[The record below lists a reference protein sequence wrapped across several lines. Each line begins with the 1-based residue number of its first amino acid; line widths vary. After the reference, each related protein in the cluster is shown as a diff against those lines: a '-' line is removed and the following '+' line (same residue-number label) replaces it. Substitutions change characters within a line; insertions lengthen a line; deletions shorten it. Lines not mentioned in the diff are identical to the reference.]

1 MDWFA
6 KAFVKA
12 ALVWLGLGVTLG
24 VVMAV
29 DPATT
34 VYRTAHLHMNLL
46 GFVSMMI
53 YGVSYH
59 VMPRF
64 TGNAIHNVKIAVAQ
78 LWLANLGLALIVAG
92 FAARA
97 HGERASIYLL
107 ALGGVMGAVAAYC
120 FIYNIWRTMD
130 REIRSASVAS
140 DETSARRHL
149 PTAQ

>member
-24 VVMAV
+24 VIMAV
-29 DPATT
+29 HPEMA

-53 YGVSYH
+53 YGVAYH

-64 TGNAIHNVKIAVAQ
+64 TGNAIHSVTIAVAQ
-78 LWLANLGLALIVAG
+78 LWLANVGLALLAAG
-92 FAARA
+92 FAVRA
-97 HGERASIYLL
+97 HGERTSIYLL
-107 ALGGVMGAVAAYC
+107 AVGGVMGAVAAYC
-120 FIYNIWRTMD
+120 FIYNIWRTL
-130 REIRSASVAS
+130 EGSPPV
-140 DETSARRHL
+140 RRTL
-149 PTAQ
+149 PTAG

>member
-1 MDWFA
+1 MDWFS

-24 VVMAV
+24 VTMAV
-29 DPATT
+29 HPEMV

-64 TGNAIHNVKIAVAQ
+64 TGNAIHNVRIAVTQ
-78 LWLANLGLALIVAG
+78 LWLANVGLALLAAG

-97 HGERASIYLL
+97 HGVRASIYLL

-120 FIYNIWRTMD
+120 FIYNIWRTL
-130 REIRSASVAS
+130 EGSPPV
-140 DETSARRHL
+140 RRTL
-149 PTAQ
+149 PTAG

>member
-6 KAFVKA
+6 KAFVKS

-29 DPATT
+29 RPDTA
-34 VYRTAHLHMNLL
+34 VYRPAHLHMNLL

-64 TGNAIHNVKIAVAQ
+64 TGNAIHDVRIAVAQ
-78 LWLANLGLALIVAG
+78 LWLANVGLALLAMG
-92 FAARA
+92 FALRA
-97 HGERASIYLL
+97 NGELASIYPL
-107 ALGGVMGAVAAYC
+107 AIGGVMGATAAYC
-120 FIYNIWRTMD
+120 FIYNIWRTL
-130 REIRSASVAS
+130 EGSPPV
-140 DETSARRHL
+140 RRKL
-149 PTAQ
+149 PTAG

>member
-1 MDWFA
+1 MDWFV

-24 VVMAV
+24 VIMAV
-29 DPATT
+29 HPEMA

-53 YGVSYH
+53 YGVAYH

-64 TGNAIHNVKIAVAQ
+64 TGNAIHNVQIAVAQ
-78 LWLANLGLALIVAG
+78 LWLANAGLALLAVG
-92 FAARA
+92 FAVRA

-107 ALGGVMGAVAAYC
+107 AVGGVLGAIAAYC
-120 FIYNIWRTMD
+120 FIYNIWRTL
-130 REIRSASVAS
+130 EGAPPV
-140 DETSARRHL
+140 RRTL
-149 PTAQ
+149 PTAG

>member
-24 VVMAV
+24 VIMALH
-29 DPATT
+29 PELA

-64 TGNAIHNVKIAVAQ
+64 TGNAIHNVTIAVVQ
-78 LWLANLGLALIVAG
+78 LWLANAGLALLAAG
-92 FAARA
+92 FAVRA
-97 HGERASIYLL
+97 QGERASIYLL
-107 ALGGVMGAVAAYC
+107 APGGVMGAVAAYC
-120 FIYNIWRTMD
+120 FIYNIWRTL
-130 REIRSASVAS
+130 EGSPPV
-140 DETSARRHL
+140 RRTL
-149 PTAQ
+149 PTAG

>member
-24 VVMAV
+24 VIMTLHPELA
-29 DPATT
+29 

-64 TGNAIHNVKIAVAQ
+64 TGNAIHNVTIAVVQ
-78 LWLANLGLALIVAG
+78 LWLANAGLALLAAG
-92 FAARA
+92 FAVRA
-97 HGERASIYLL
+97 QGERASIYLL
-107 ALGGVMGAVAAYC
+107 APGGVMGAVAAYC
-120 FIYNIWRTMD
+120 FIYNIWRTL
-130 REIRSASVAS
+130 EGSPPV
-140 DETSARRHL
+140 RRTL
-149 PTAQ
+149 PTAG

>member
-1 MDWFA
+1 MMDWFA
-6 KAFVKA
+6 KYFVKA

-24 VVMAV
+24 VIMAV
-29 DPATT
+29 HPAMA

-64 TGNAIHNVKIAVAQ
+64 TGNPIHNVKIAVAQ
-78 LWLANLGLALIVAG
+78 LWLANVGLALLALG
-92 FAARA
+92 FVARA
-97 HGERASIYLL
+97 RGERASLYLL
-107 ALGGVMGAVAAYC
+107 ALGGGMGAVAAYC
-120 FIYNIWRTMD
+120 FIYNIWRTIEG
-130 REIRSASVAS
+130 RIRP
-140 DETSARRHL
+140 ARQL

>member
-1 MDWFA
+1 MDWFS

-24 VVMAV
+24 VIMAMY
-29 DPATT
+29 PATAG
-34 VYRTAHLHMNLL
+34 YRTAHLHMNLL

-78 LWLANLGLALIVAG
+78 LWLANLGLALLAAG
-92 FAARA
+92 FALRA
-97 HGERASIYLL
+97 QGGRASIYFL

-120 FIYNIWRTMD
+120 FIYNIWRTLEGSPPPH
-130 REIRSASVAS
+130 R
-140 DETSARRHL
+140 TL
-149 PTAQ
+149 PTAG